1 MCGACPP
8 LPPECY
14 ERLGLRGVFGG
25 GGGGGGVGLNGDSTV
40 LTFMESEIRQL
51 PLTLGYMVLETCLV
65 FLVGGDITRVAVGQ
79 TRQNNMGIVRESV
92 LYKNLHTHKRTLRRG
107 TAG

>member
-1 MCGACPP
+1 M
-8 LPPECY
+8 
-14 ERLGLRGVFGG
+14 
-25 GGGGGGVGLNGDSTV
+25 NGDSTV
-40 LTFMESEIRQL
+40 LTFMESETRQL
-51 PLTLGYMVLETCLV
+51 PLTEGYMETCLV